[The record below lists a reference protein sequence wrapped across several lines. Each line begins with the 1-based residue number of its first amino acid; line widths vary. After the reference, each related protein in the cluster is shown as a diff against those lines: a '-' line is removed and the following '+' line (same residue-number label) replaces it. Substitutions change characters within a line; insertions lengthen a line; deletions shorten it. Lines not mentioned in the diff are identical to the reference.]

1 MKLKRIDHVGVIVDS
16 LDRARELLEDGF
28 GLHSV
33 RQLERE
39 DLKASF
45 FRCGNAEIELIE
57 ILDPAMREQRLGE
70 GRAARVEHIAL
81 EVEDLNAALAALAG
95 LGIETTGPP
104 QVSPAYTTVWT
115 QAETSGGV
123 MYQILERPDSASS

>member
-16 LDRARELLEDGF
+16 LERARVLLEEGF
-28 GLHSV
+28 GLPSI
-33 RQLERE
+33 RQILRD

-57 ILDPAMREQRLGE
+57 ILDPAMRERRLGD

-81 EVEDLNAALAALAG
+81 EVEDLSSVLAALAS

-115 QAETSGGV
+115 EADTSGGV
-123 MYQILERPDSASS
+123 MYQFLEPSETKTT